1 MYKYLVF
8 SSGGVNGISYIG
20 CLKALHERK
29 ILSSI
34 NGFIGSSIGAWI
46 SLVVVIGYTWTELY
60 NLITQFDVNLLQHI
74 NGDTVCSFFNQYG
87 IDDCEQVMKFIR
99 ILLSKKG
106 IPIDI
111 NFKDLYINTNKHLM
125 IIGTCLNTRSDEVFD
140 YILTPEMKVI
150 DSIRISVSV
159 PLLYN
164 IYELN
169 DKQYV
174 DGAVS
179 NSYPIDKSPDL
190 ENTLGFSVKHTYDCN
205 DKIITFE
212 DYLACL
218 MQCQFKK
225 MSKYDKNIYGHH
237 TIYLSVHHNP
247 INFCID
253 LPFKNN
259 IIDMGYLNTILF
271 LDNKNELSEQI
282 AMKLEDINSIVEN
295 SIVENSKIVENSIVE
310 NSKIVENSIV
320 ENSIVENSKI
330 VDKF

>member
-20 CLKALHERK
+20 CLKALHERN
-29 ILSSI
+29 ILSNI
-34 NGFIGSSIGAWI
+34 NGFVGSSIGAFI
-46 SLVVVIGYTWTELY
+46 SLVNVIGYTWIELY
-60 NLITQFDVNLLQHI
+60 DLVTQFDVQLLQHI

-111 NFKDLYINTNKHLM
+111 NFKDLYIKTNKHLM

-140 YILTPEMKVI
+140 YILTPDMKVL

-179 NSYPIDKSPDL
+179 NSYPIDKSPEL
-190 ENTLGFSVKHTYDCN
+190 KHTLGFSVTHTYNCN

-225 MSKYDKNIYGHH
+225 VSKYEKVKYADH
-237 TIYLSVHHNP
+237 TVYLSVRHNP

-253 LPFKNN
+253 LSFKNK

-271 LDNKNELSEQI
+271 LDNKNELSEQK
-282 AMKLEDINSIVEN
+282 AMKLEDFNILINS
-295 SIVENSKIVENSIVE
+295 K
-310 NSKIVENSIV
+310 
-320 ENSIVENSKI
+320 
-330 VDKF
+330 